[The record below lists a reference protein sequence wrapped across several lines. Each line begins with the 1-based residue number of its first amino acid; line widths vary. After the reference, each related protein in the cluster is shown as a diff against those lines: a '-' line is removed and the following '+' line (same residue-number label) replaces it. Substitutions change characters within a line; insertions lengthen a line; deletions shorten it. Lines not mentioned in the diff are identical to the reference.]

1 MINLGAEIFNFKKK
15 DILSNMNFQKFI
27 CYILFV
33 LIFRLDGLCQRPTYS
48 QYMFNMFLIN
58 PAAAGS
64 EGFTSINF
72 SSREQWLGFGDAP
85 VTNSIS
91 AQTRILKNSFI
102 AKALNLRKKFSK
114 RSSSGRVGV
123 GVHIYNDSYGPFSQT
138 GMQLTYAYHIPLRT
152 YAYHIP
158 LRQSQLSFGLSLE
171 GYQFRVDK
179 NKVLLKDQFDPT
191 INNLH
196 NQYIFDGKFGAQFTT
211 PLMYAGFSVSDLF
224 QSLMN
229 FGSPT
234 KILPTRTYWITGGY
248 KIEINRYVMVE
259 PSTMM
264 KFTQKGAFQFELS
277 PRVYYRED
285 YWGGISYRT
294 GADAGAIVFI
304 TGLRYKKYYFGYA
317 YDLYLAALRTYT
329 YGSHE
334 FMFTM
339 KFGENARRY
348 RWLNRY

>member
-1 MINLGAEIFNFKKK
+1 
-15 DILSNMNFQKFI
+15 MNFQRIIFLFFT
-27 CYILFV
+27 ILILKV
-33 LIFRLDGLCQRPTYS
+33 DGWCQRPTYS

-72 SSREQWLGFGDAP
+72 SSREQWLGWQDAP
-85 VTNSIS
+85 ITNSIS

-123 GVHIYNDSYGPFSQT
+123 GAYLYNDSYGPFSRT
-138 GMQLTYAYHIPLRT
+138 GMQLT

-158 LRQSQLSFGLSLE
+158 LRQSQLSFGISME
-171 GYQFRVDK
+171 TYQFKVDK
-179 NKVLLKDQFDPT
+179 SKIKIADPDDDV

-196 NQYIFDGKFGAQFTT
+196 NQYIIDGNFGAQFTT
-211 PLMYAGFSVSDLF
+211 PMLYAGFSVSDIF
-224 QSLMN
+224 ESIMN

-234 KILPTRTYWITGGY
+234 EVNPAPRTYWITGGY
-248 KIEINRYVMVE
+248 KIEVNRYIMVE

-264 KFTQKGAFQFELS
+264 KFTQSGAFQFELS

-317 YDLYLAALRTYT
+317 FDLYLAPLRTYT
-329 YGSHE
+329 YGTHE
-334 FMFTM
+334 FMFTV